1 MPDTC
6 KALIMG
12 DAIYPYLPPLLINRP
27 CAQNPSMSAIAWS
40 RQLTEQFRQLTEQLA
55 MLWRHGLRFSA

>member
-27 CAQNPSMSAIAWS
+27 CAQNPSMRKRLLTSTMETLITSTMETLS
-40 RQLTEQFRQLTEQLA
+40 RFDVQL
-55 MLWRHGLRFSA
+55 H